1 MWIWIGWGL
10 CGILAFAIM
19 WRGWGICFN
28 GRYQVAK
35 LIESVGCFVLGP
47 IGEIVALVMV
57 GKYCFRKKERLH
69 LPCFQKGKTKMEKI
83 YWDESQQ
90 QILTK
95 DGKCLYDPRAERNTF
110 NSIVATLTER
120 VYRLENAQYTKR
132 LYDKNWDK
140 IEKLKTQMPKIEPE
154 LISAIGKLERQLQC
168 SAKTQGKHKMVYQS
182 DPPKPKNDTNWD
194 IIGDSWNTGNACT
207 IKAKR
212 YIFKCSICD
221 LEITKTKKELSAV
234 EKEALKKLKLL

>member
-57 GKYCFRKKERLH
+57 GKYCFRKKEH
-69 LPCFQKGKTKMEKI
+69 QFP
-83 YWDESQQ
+83 
-90 QILTK
+90 
-95 DGKCLYDPRAERNTF
+95 
-110 NSIVATLTER
+110 
-120 VYRLENAQYTKR
+120 
-132 LYDKNWDK
+132 
-140 IEKLKTQMPKIEPE
+140 
-154 LISAIGKLERQLQC
+154 
-168 SAKTQGKHKMVYQS
+168 
-182 DPPKPKNDTNWD
+182 
-194 IIGDSWNTGNACT
+194 
-207 IKAKR
+207 
-212 YIFKCSICD
+212 YIFKCSVCG
-221 LEITKTKKELSAV
+221 LEITKTEKELSAI